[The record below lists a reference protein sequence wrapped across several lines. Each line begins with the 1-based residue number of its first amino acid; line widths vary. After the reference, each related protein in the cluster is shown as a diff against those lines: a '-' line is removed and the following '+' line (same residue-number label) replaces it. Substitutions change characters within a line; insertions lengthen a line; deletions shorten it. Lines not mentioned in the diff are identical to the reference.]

1 MTGTMTPEGEERRR
15 TPVHLWIVGILS
27 LLWNS
32 MGAFDYLASQL
43 QLDFYMSQFTEAQ
56 LAYFYAFPSW
66 AVAGWAFGVWGAF
79 VGSIG
84 LLLRH
89 KWALWAFGI
98 SIVGLFV
105 SSVFSFG
112 LSNGVEIMG
121 TGGVIFTAVI
131 WIVAIL
137 LLVYTCRQTKNGVLA

>member
-1 MTGTMTPEGEERRR
+1 MTGTTAIGGEERHR
-15 TPVHLWIVGILS
+15 TPVHLWIVGVLS

-32 MGAFDYLASQL
+32 MGAFDYSASQF
-43 QLDFYMSQFTEAQ
+43 QLEFYMSRFTEAQ
-56 LAYFYAFPSW
+56 LADFYAFPSW

-79 VGSIG
+79 AGSIG

-89 KWALWAFGI
+89 KWALWAFGV
-98 SIVGLFV
+98 SIVGLVV
-105 SSVFSFG
+105 SSVYSFA

-137 LLVYTCRQTKNGVLA
+137 LLVYACRQTKNGVLA